1 MITSH
6 KWQQLKD
13 HMLELGIS
21 EADIQ
26 EKFILGSGHGGQ
38 KLQKTASTVYLKH
51 EPTGIEIKCQES
63 RLRDDN
69 RFYARRR
76 LCEKITELLSE
87 EKSKRQQ
94 EIEKIRRQKR
104 RRSRRAKQKILDEK
118 KQRSEVKALRKPPT
132 ND

>member
-1 MITSH
+1 MISSK

-21 EADIQ
+21 EADLQ

-51 EPTGIEIKCQES
+51 EPSGIEVKCQES

-76 LCEKITELLSE
+76 LCDKFQEQVLQQE
-87 EKSKRQQ
+87 SKRQQ
-94 EIEKIRRQKR
+94 EMEKIRRQKR
-104 RRSRRAKQKILDEK
+104 KRSKRAKQKILDDK
-118 KQRSEVKALRKPPT
+118 KQRSETKVLRKPPT

>member
-1 MITSH
+1 MISTK
-6 KWQQLKD
+6 KWQQLKI

-21 EADIQ
+21 DADLQ
-26 EKFILGSGHGGQ
+26 EKFIIGSGHGGQ

-76 LCEKITELLSE
+76 LCEKIE
-87 EKSKRQQ
+87 EIVLAKKSKHQQ
-94 EIEKIRRQKR
+94 EMEKIRRQKR
-104 RRSRRAKQKILDEK
+104 RRSRRAKQKMLDDK
-118 KQRSEVKALRKPPT
+118 KQRSDVKALRKPPT